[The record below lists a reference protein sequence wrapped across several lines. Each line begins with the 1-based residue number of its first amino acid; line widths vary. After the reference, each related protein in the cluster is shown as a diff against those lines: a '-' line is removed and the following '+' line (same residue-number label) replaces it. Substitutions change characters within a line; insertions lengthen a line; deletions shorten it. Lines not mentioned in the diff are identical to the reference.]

1 MQPKTVRTCTFLTAL
16 LFSYF
21 APGPGLYAFDLEIT
35 DDRLTIRA
43 VNVPLQDV
51 LKRLTDY
58 GIAIRIDPEI
68 NPQISATFE
77 NRVLEDGIKALLKPQ
92 NHVFFWK
99 RTQSRQGGAPA
110 ETYRLNEIHVFR
122 PGLKGRMINF
132 DPTGDTAAPAKP
144 EAVALPD
151 TKVSIQENR
160 VLVPVTIGYQGETVE
175 TTLIFDTGAGS
186 IVLHDTIAEQL
197 NIQDTQTSTGI
208 GVGGIEIQAR
218 TTRLDFVQVGPH
230 KKENLRADIVTY
242 QGAPDAA
249 YNGLLGMNFIR
260 GLKYTIDFNNQVIQ
274 WSP

>member
-16 LFSYF
+16 LFLWL
-21 APGPGLYAFDLEIT
+21 APGPGLYAFHLEIT
-35 DDRLTIRA
+35 NDRLSIHA

-58 GIAIRIDPEI
+58 GITIRIDPDI

-77 NRVLEDGIKALLKPQ
+77 NRALEDGIKALLKPQ
-92 NHVFFWK
+92 NHVFFWI
-99 RTQSRQGGAPA
+99 RPQGRQAGAPV

-132 DPTGDTAAPAKP
+132 DPSGANATP
-144 EAVALPD
+144 EKSKAIALPD
-151 TKVSIQENR
+151 TKVNIQDNR

-186 IVLHDTIAEQL
+186 IVLHDTVAEQL
-197 NIQDTQTSTGI
+197 NIQDTQTSTGV

-242 QGAPDAA
+242 QGEPDAA